1 MNPES
6 PVPRRH
12 RTRHEI
18 PGHARFLTF
27 SCFKRFP
34 LLQSEATRNIF
45 EATVMQARLNCRFQL
60 YAWVVMPNHVHLLL
74 RPKLPEHPVAA
85 ILNQIKQPVAKSI
98 LAEWRRLDAPVISK
112 LTTERGEVRFW
123 QRGGGFDRN
132 IFSKEE
138 FLEKLKYIHHN
149 PVKAGLVT
157 RPEEWKWSSAASYAG
172 DRGRDLQPDPL
183 PAM

>member
-6 PVPRRH
+6 PVLRRH

-27 SCFKRFP
+27 SCFKRFS
-34 LLQSEATRNIF
+34 LLQTEATRNIL
-45 EATVMQARLNCRFQL
+45 ETTLLQARKDCRFEL
-60 YAWVVMPNHVHLLL
+60 YAWVVMPNHVHMLL

-112 LTTERGEVRFW
+112 LTTDRGEVRFW
-123 QRGGGFDRN
+123 QRGGGFDPN
-132 IFSKEE
+132 TFSKEE
-138 FLEKLKYIHHN
+138 FLEKPNYIHRN
-149 PVKAGLVT
+149 PVKASLVN
-157 RPEEWKWSSAASYAG
+157 RPVQWKWSSAASYAG
-172 DRGRDLQPDPL
+172 NSGRKLQPDPH
-183 PAM
+183 PSM